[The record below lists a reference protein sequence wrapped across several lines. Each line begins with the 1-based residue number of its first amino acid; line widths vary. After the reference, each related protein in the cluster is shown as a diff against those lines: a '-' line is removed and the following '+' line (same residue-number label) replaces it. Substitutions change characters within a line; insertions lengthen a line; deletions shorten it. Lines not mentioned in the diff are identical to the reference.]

1 MQTEN
6 QNLFVEQAVLA
17 GIIIDGSNWDNV
29 ADKLTVNHFTIDAH
43 QRIFKALSG
52 LALKGKPIDVITVAD
67 ELETSGQWID
77 TQNGALYYVGSIAKE
92 STGSANI
99 LHYVDLLIRDETKRR
114 LQNAAMQISRLPG
127 ENIETSEMIDKAES
141 MLFAIQQSKVRGSG
155 PQMMSNVL
163 ASFITSLEE
172 NPMAKTLATGFKD
185 IDELLDGGVRAGE
198 LIVLAGRPG
207 SGKTTLGMCVAQHV
221 ACKLDK
227 EILVFSMEMKAEALA
242 SRMVSSLGMIE
253 AHKLRTG
260 KLEEHDWSRLTG
272 VIGLLSKNTIYIDDT
287 PNLKP
292 SELRARARRIKRQ
305 VPGLSLI
312 VVDYLQLMSSDTK
325 YENRVNEIGECS
337 GALKSLAKELDIPVI
352 ALAQLNRNSVK
363 GGEIKKPTMAD
374 LRDSGSI
381 EQDSDVV
388 GLIYHNEVDGNK
400 TGTAQIII
408 DKQRSGKTGEITL
421 TFEGRFNRFH
431 DYTGPAVNVVP
442 MISYAKTKAISHQ
455 Y

>member
-6 QNLFVEQAVLA
+6 QNLFIEQAVIA
-17 GIIIDGSNWDNV
+17 GIIIDGSNWDNI
-29 ADKLTVNHFTIDAH
+29 ADKLTVNHFTIDVH
-43 QRIFKALSG
+43 QRIFKAIAA
-52 LALKGKPIDVITVAD
+52 LAIKNKPIDVITVAD
-67 ELETSGQWID
+67 ELETSGQWVD
-77 TQNGALYYVGSIAKE
+77 NQNGALYYVGSLAKD
-92 STGSANI
+92 STGSANL

-114 LQNAAMQISRLPG
+114 LQNAATQISMLPA

-141 MLFAIQQSKVRGSG
+141 MLFAIQQSKVRGDG
-155 PQMMSNVL
+155 LQPVNNVL
-163 ASFITSLEE
+163 ASFINNLES

-185 IDELLDGGVRAGE
+185 IDELLDGGVRGGE

-207 SGKTTLGMCVAQHV
+207 SGKTTLGMCIAQYV
-221 ACKLDK
+221 ACSLERD
-227 EILVFSMEMKAEALA
+227 IAVFSMEMTPEALL
-242 SRMVSSLGMIE
+242 SRMISSLGQID

-260 KLEEHDWSRLTG
+260 KLDEYDWSRLTQI
-272 VIGLLSKNTIYIDDT
+272 IGMLSKNKIWIDGT
-287 PNLKP
+287 PNLRP
-292 SELRARARRIKRQ
+292 SELRARARRMKRQ

-312 VVDYLQLMSSDTK
+312 LVDYLQLMSSDTK

-337 GALKSLAKELDIPVI
+337 GALKALAKELDIPVI

-374 LRDSGSI
+374 LRDSGTI

-388 GLIYHNEVDGNK
+388 GLIYHNEVDGQKN
-400 TGTAQIII
+400 GTTQIII

-421 TFEGRFNRFH
+421 TFEGRYNRFH
-431 DYTGPAVNVVP
+431 NYVGPSQNIVP
-442 MISYAKTKAISHQ
+442 IPFAKKAISH